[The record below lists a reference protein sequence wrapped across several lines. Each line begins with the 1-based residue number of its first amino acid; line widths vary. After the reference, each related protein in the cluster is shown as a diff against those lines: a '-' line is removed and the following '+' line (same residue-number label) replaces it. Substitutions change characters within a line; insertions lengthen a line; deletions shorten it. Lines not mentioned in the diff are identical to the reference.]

1 VYLQVME
8 KWLEK
13 PKDRTQLPVGRLCVI
28 MGLTILLLITL
39 FGRKASV
46 LVDAGLVL
54 LGVA

>member
-1 VYLQVME
+1 ME

-28 MGLTILLLITL
+28 MGLTILLLIML